1 MCAANLGSYNSPT
14 QYAHDEGGRF
24 WLRNTR
30 VHLLQVNITQRH
42 DAVRSRSTAQT
53 ARIKPIKTTFHQRK
67 QTAHCPAHTHT
78 ALPVS
83 HCHTLPLFLT
93 TSISRLHSTKV
104 FFFSQ
109 PTAYPK
115 NSLSFITSTCTAQS
129 LQRVLPILHNHFNV
143 YPFYSTATSCT
154 ASFVQSLQRV
164 LPLLH
169 NHFVYS
175 LYCTIT

>member
-1 MCAANLGSYNSPT
+1 MTKGADSGSETPGYISC
-14 QYAHDEGGRF
+14 
-24 WLRNTR
+24 
-30 VHLLQVNITQRH
+30 
-42 DAVRSRSTAQT
+42 RSTSRNVTTRFAHGAQPKPHGSNQLRRLSISANKLPT
-53 ARIKPIKTTFHQRK
+53 AR
-67 QTAHCPAHTHT
+67 HTHT
-78 ALPVS
+78 QHYRSVTATPSPSFSQLRSAVS
-83 HCHTLPLFLT
+83 T
-93 TSISRLHSTKV
+93 RQR

-154 ASFVQSLQRV
+154 ASLVQSLQRV